1 MQNIYQSITI
11 TKTERQIIS
20 GEIQKLLQNTVIYPC
35 MRAGSDFMSSI
46 FTLEKKNG
54 SFRMIQNLKQ
64 LNKHNE
70 YELLKMESF

>member
-1 MQNIYQSITI
+1 
-11 TKTERQIIS
+11 
-20 GEIQKLLQNTVIYPC
+20 
-35 MRAGSDFMSSI
+35 MSSI

-70 YELLKMESF
+70 YELLKKESY

>member
-1 MQNIYQSITI
+1 
-11 TKTERQIIS
+11 
-20 GEIQKLLQNTVIYPC
+20 
-35 MRAGSDFMSSI
+35 MRKESDFMSSI